1 MAVFNLDFLK
11 RKADGEKPKP
21 SEERTIK
28 KWMFVAFFTVSFFL
42 LCLNVSGA
50 WVASN
55 GNVFYTGSIAGA
67 EMFVAL
73 GLGALVFTRN
83 RLRMGVG
90 AAVFCVAVWITLE
103 NGKMAVTHAMD
114 QIFTG
119 TPDELRKLADL
130 ADARAVELD
139 KDVTDAKTTTTTNI
153 TAVRAEIAEL
163 RNEQRILGSPDIY
176 GIQRILQANGYYDK
190 ATLDG
195 IRGVETERGILL
207 RGEEIRLRLGVLA
220 EMEKMATAPAP
231 VALPPVADEA
241 ETLVAV
247 TPAEAKRQEAI
258 ELRKQ
263 AKTVE
268 ERTVWLNILLIGL
281 ESIRSAAF
289 WAFLM
294 DSLRSAWLRRKAAED
309 DLAQAEVDVEV
320 AALRAKIDAIR
331 AGIAPAAPTPSAPAV
346 VQTPEPAAPA
356 ISESP
361 VSESPPPAPPQP
373 EPEIAPEPPPVT
385 QEEAAHMAPPNDP
398 VPEPTPPEFTD
409 AQRRGR
415 AGGLGNAQKNA
426 AVRAKG
432 ERLIIVGD
440 WQERDAELASAKIAA
455 E

>member
-1 MAVFNLDFLK
+1 MATLNLDFLK
-11 RKADGEKPKP
+11 RKADGEKPKA

-28 KWMFVAFFTVSFFL
+28 TWMFVAFITVTFFL

-55 GNVFYTGSIAGA
+55 GNLFYTGSIAGA

-83 RLRMGVG
+83 RLRMAIG
-90 AAVFCVAVWITLE
+90 ACVFAVAVWITLE

-130 ADARAVELD
+130 ADARAIELD
-139 KDVTDAKTTTTTNI
+139 KDVSDAKTTETTNI
-153 TAVRAEIAEL
+153 AAVRTEIAEL
-163 RNEQRILGSPDIY
+163 RAEQRILASSDIY
-176 GIQRILQANGYYDK
+176 GIQRKLQASGYYSK

-195 IRGVETERGILL
+195 IRGVETERGIVL

-220 EMEKMATAPAP
+220 EMEKMATAPAT
-231 VALPPVADEA
+231 VAPPPVEPQEDE
-241 ETLVAV
+241 LIVAV

-263 AKTVE
+263 ATTVE

-320 AALRAKIDAIR
+320 AALRAKIDALR
-331 AGIAPAAPTPSAPAV
+331 AGIAPVA
-346 VQTPEPAAPA
+346 PEPAPLP

-361 VSESPPPAPPQP
+361 VSESPPPAHPQP
-373 EPEIAPEPPPVT
+373 APEIAPEPPPVT
-385 QEEAAHMAPPNDP
+385 QEEAIPEPEPVIEPEPQPEPPPAP
-398 VPEPTPPEFTD
+398 VPEPAFTD
-409 AQRRGR
+409 REMTPAERRSKKGGDANAHYQR
-415 AGGLGNAQKNA
+415 AEKLKIPLPEQFPEDAIEEQA
-426 AVRAKG
+426 A
-432 ERLIIVGD
+432 
-440 WQERDAELASAKIAA
+440 
-455 E
+455 